1 MIFSTFETGDDVAG
15 DGGRYYT
22 YLQLHRQHQAD
33 IPFNI
38 VANHSRQAL
47 KDLPQKIWLMNAS
60 GHWGIAFCAFT
71 RASEMY

>member
-15 DGGRYYT
+15 DGGRYHP

-38 VANHSRQAL
+38 DNHARHAL
-47 KDLPQKIWLMNAS
+47 ENIKKKI
-60 GHWGIAFCAFT
+60 
-71 RASEMY
+71 